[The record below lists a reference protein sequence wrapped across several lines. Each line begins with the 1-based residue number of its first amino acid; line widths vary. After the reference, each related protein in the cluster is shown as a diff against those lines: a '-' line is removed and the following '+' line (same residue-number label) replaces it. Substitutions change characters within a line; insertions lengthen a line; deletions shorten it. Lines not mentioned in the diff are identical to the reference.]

1 MRVFALALHVLLLL
15 ALPLLMSGVIQ
26 RTKALWAGR
35 KGPPLLQL
43 LFELRRLLSKRPV
56 YGDTTSV
63 VFRLGP
69 LVVLATTLVTALF
82 IPLLGPRAPLG
93 FEFDF
98 VVVAYLWGLGRL
110 FLILPALDTGSAF
123 EGMGAS
129 REATYAAL
137 AEPVLLLVFGT
148 LGLASG
154 QRSLLDLLHARL
166 ATTPAGLMVSTA
178 CVAALLVVLQVE
190 SARIPVD
197 DPSTHLELTMIHEV
211 MILDHSGPE
220 LAFLQY
226 AAALK
231 LTLGAALIAA
241 LLNPVHTA
249 AALASALQLLC
260 TLCVAVV
267 VGCVE
272 SLTARLALRALPQYI
287 LLGLIAAFIALLGAA
302 WRSGLA

>member
-1 MRVFALALHVLLLL
+1 MRAFAVALHLLLLL
-15 ALPLLMSGVIQ
+15 ALPILMSGVIQ

-43 LFELRRLLSKRPV
+43 SFELRRLLSKRPV
-56 YGDTTSV
+56 YGENTSI

-69 LVVLATTLVTALF
+69 LVVLASTLVTALF
-82 IPLLGPRAPLG
+82 IPLLGSRAPIG
-93 FEFDF
+93 FQFDF
-98 VVVAYLWGLGRL
+98 VAVAYLWGLGRV

-154 QRSLLDLLHARL
+154 QRSLAGLLHPDLGA
-166 ATTPAGLMVSTA
+166 PAGLVVSAA
-178 CVAALLVVLQVE
+178 CLAALLLVLQVE

-249 AALASALQLLC
+249 GALAGALQLLF

-272 SLTARLALRALPQYI
+272 SLTARLALRTLPQYI

>member
-1 MRVFALALHVLLLL
+1 MSALGVALHVLLVLS
-15 ALPLLMSGVIQ
+15 LPILMSGLIQ

-35 KGPPLLQL
+35 KGPPLWQL
-43 LFELRRLLSKRPV
+43 WFELRRLLGKRPV
-56 YGDTTSV
+56 YGDATSA

-69 LVVLATTLVTALF
+69 VLVLGSTLVTALF
-82 IPLLGPRAPLG
+82 IPLLGPRAPLS

-98 VVVAYLWGLGRL
+98 VAVAYLWGLGRV

-137 AEPVLLLVFGT
+137 AEPILLLVFGT
-148 LGLASG
+148 LGIAGG
-154 QRSLLDLLHARL
+154 QRSLETLLHPEVGA
-166 ATTPAGLMVSTA
+166 AAGFVVSVT
-178 CVAALLVVLQVE
+178 CLTALLVVLQVE

-211 MILDHSGPE
+211 MLLDHSGPE

-231 LTLGAALIAA
+231 FTLGAALIAA
-241 LLNPVHTA
+241 LLNPVHVA
-249 AALASALQLLC
+249 GIFGSALELLV
-260 TLCVAVV
+260 TLCIAVV

-272 SLTARLALRALPQYI
+272 SLTARLALRTLPQYI
-287 LLGLIAAFIALLGAA
+287 LIGLMAAFIALLSAA
-302 WRSGLA
+302 WRNGMA